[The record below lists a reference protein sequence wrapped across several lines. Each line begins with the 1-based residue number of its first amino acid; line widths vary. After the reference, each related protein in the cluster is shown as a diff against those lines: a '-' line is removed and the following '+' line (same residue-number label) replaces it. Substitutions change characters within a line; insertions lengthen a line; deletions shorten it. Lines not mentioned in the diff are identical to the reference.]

1 MNKLFVSLVVGFVV
15 IGGLLLYQATQTGTS
30 LVLSPS
36 ELQEAHNQGKSL
48 ERIRVGGRVAEAS
61 IDYQLEPEI
70 RLSFT
75 IQNPGPPNANSP
87 ASLTKVIYEGLKP
100 DMFAS
105 GRDVII
111 DGDFRNGVLY
121 ASTLLTQCPSKYE
134 PPSPVA
140 SSNKGQDAPPSDT
153 SNAS

>member
-1 MNKLFVSLVVGFVV
+1 MNKLFVSIVVGFFL

-30 LVLSPS
+30 LVLSPL
-36 ELQEAHNQGKSL
+36 ELQEAHAEGKSL
-48 ERIRVGGRVAEAS
+48 QRIRVGGRVADHK

-75 IQNPGPPNANSP
+75 IQNPGPPDSNSP
-87 ASLTKVIYEGLKP
+87 ESLTKVVYEGLKP
-100 DMFAS
+100 DMFAP

-111 DGDFRNGVLY
+111 DGDFTNGVLH

-134 PPSPVA
+134 PPSPTA
-140 SSNKGQDAPPSDT
+140 SSEQQPIAPQSSTPS
-153 SNAS
+153 